1 MRICYIILT
10 CEPFL
15 KSRCEWQK
23 RTWLSQVGPTHD
35 YFFLSAKA
43 NPDGRVLG
51 WNTADDYT
59 SCPIKYL
66 ALLRSTAIDASAYDW
81 IFICD
86 DDTYVFHDRLVAY
99 LENLKVERQET
110 PRLYVG
116 HILCEGYAYMS
127 GGAGFAFSS
136 QLFQDLSEYARDP
149 NNAPAIHRYGDVSVG
164 YWIHDVVQSGKEI
177 VLVHE
182 PQKFN
187 GSPHRDEKEID
198 DAITFHYVREDL
210 FDFYF
215 SQSKIATATA

>member
-1 MRICYIILT
+1 MKICYIILT

-23 RTWLSQVGPTHD
+23 RTWLTQVGPTHD

-43 NPDGRVLG
+43 DPERRVLG
-51 WNTADDYT
+51 WDTVDDYT

-66 ALLRSTAIDASAYDW
+66 ALLRSAAIDASKYDW
-81 IFICD
+81 IFFCD

-99 LENLKVERQET
+99 LDNLKTER
-110 PRLYVG
+110 PVNSRLYVG
-116 HILCEGYAYMS
+116 HLLCEGYPYMS
-127 GGAGFAFSS
+127 GGAGFALSP
-136 QLFQDLSEYARDP
+136 QLFQDLCEYTRDS
-149 NNAPAIHRYGDVSVG
+149 NNMPAIHRYSDVSFG
-164 YWIHDVVQSGKEI
+164 YWMNDIAQSGKEI
-177 VLVHE
+177 ILVHE

-215 SQSKIATATA
+215 RKSQMAAL